1 MSRFQSLAEWL
12 AWQETL
18 HPATIELGLTRV
30 NQVWQRLYAQA
41 FPATVITVAGTNGKG
56 STVALL
62 AAIYRAAGYRVAAYT
77 SPHLLRYNERIAID
91 GEPVSDAAL
100 CEAFDRVDRAR
111 AEVSLTYFEFGT
123 LAALWLFTRTPL
135 DIVILEVGMGG
146 RLDAVNIIDA
156 DVAVITAIDLD
167 HQEWLGRDRESIG
180 LEKAGILRRGRAGVC
195 SDPQLPNSVGDYAK
209 RIGAP
214 LWRLTHEYDYAIEGG
229 SWRWWSQ
236 QAQRPGL
243 PRLALTGPHQ
253 LQNAAGV
260 MMAVEVLQTKHPV
273 SQSHLREGLLSA
285 RVPGRFEMIPGEIIT
300 VLDVA
305 HNPAGA
311 LVLATTLAEQPSRCG
326 RTLAVFTALADKDI
340 DGLIQPLSEL
350 VDAWYVAPVESIRTR
365 TVHELSAAIER
376 NPSSASVYRA
386 ASIGEAYR
394 YARAAA
400 QAGDWIVVFGS
411 FYAVTEVVKVLNGES
426 TFRPHSI

>member
-1 MSRFQSLAEWL
+1 MSRFQTLTEWL

-18 HPATIELGLTRV
+18 HPTTIELGLVRV
-30 NQVWQRLYAQA
+30 SQVWQQLYSHA

-56 STVALL
+56 STVAML
-62 AAIYRAAGYRVAAYT
+62 AAIYRAAGYRVATYT
-77 SPHLLRYNERIAID
+77 SPHLLRYNERIVIH
-91 GEPVSDAAL
+91 GEPVSDEAL

-111 AEVSLTYFEFGT
+111 ADVSLTYFEFGT
-123 LAALWLFTRTPL
+123 LAALWLFTQTPL

-195 SDPQLPNSVGDYAK
+195 SDPLLPATVSDYA
-209 RIGAP
+209 RQLGAP
-214 LWRLTHEYDYAIEGG
+214 LWRLTHEYDYAVEGG

-243 PRLALTGPHQ
+243 PRLALTGQHQ

-260 MMAVEVLQTKHPV
+260 LMAVELLQTKHPV
-273 SQSHLREGLLSA
+273 SQAHLRAGLLTA
-285 RVPGRFEMIPGEIIT
+285 RVPGRFQMIPGEITT

-311 LVLATTLAEQPSRCG
+311 QVLAATLAAQTSRCG

-340 DGLIQPLSEL
+340 DGLIQPLHEI
-350 VDAWYVAPVESIRTR
+350 VEAWYVAPVQSARSR
-365 TVHELSAAIER
+365 SVQELSAAVAR
-376 NPSSASVYRA
+376 HQSPA
-386 ASIGEAYR
+386 AIYGATSIGDAYR
-394 YARAAA
+394 QARAAA
-400 QAGDWIVVFGS
+400 DAGDWIVVFGS
-411 FYAVTEVVKVLNGES
+411 FYAVAEVVKILNG
-426 TFRPHSI
+426 